1 MAAEELHL
9 ERWRGREESYLVIKQ
24 TVYVN
29 ILYIR
34 SDNTSFFIYQKTRV
48 NDLALYP
55 EAKMI
60 KKIWTLLKLTF
71 HVVSICICN
80 DSVRF
85 HKGHVQSYHCQA
97 MINFY
102 NSFGNST
109 KQNKNTL
116 RQLKYCLNKY

>member
-24 TVYVN
+24 TVYAN

-34 SDNTSFFIYQKTRV
+34 SDKTSVFTHKKNRV

-60 KKIWTLLKLTF
+60 LKKSGHCLSKAKF
-71 HVVSICICN
+71 HIESICIYN
-80 DSVRF
+80 DSVTF
-85 HKGHVQSYHCQA
+85 HKGHVHDYRCQA

-102 NSFGNST
+102 NFFGN
-109 KQNKNTL
+109 
-116 RQLKYCLNKY
+116 